1 MSLKVT
7 QLQFPLYK
15 ETGEGSCNCTGP
27 DILEM
32 EGERVQT

>member
-7 QLQFPLYK
+7 QLQFPLHK
-15 ETGEGSCNCTGP
+15 ETGERSCTCTG

-32 EGERVQT
+32 EGERTET

>member
-15 ETGEGSCNCTGP
+15 ETGKESCNCTG

-32 EGERVQT
+32 EGERIET